1 MEDVVNAEGQAD
13 PSMGPF
19 TADSFPASVTSSAMA
34 SGSGSGLGGGI
45 GLPDRQDSMGSG
57 AWSTAATPG
66 VREEDEIRDGLSLA
80 GGVHSTDPVTTSPS
94 DGENDNTERET
105 IVDKKNVRFAGPDGV
120 PLSPATTFVSMDSYV
135 APHGPPPTVFSDPDE
150 ATTKGTTSTSETRAP
165 EDGTRDKST
174 VDPGAAQRKANLPI
188 IRSTPSAPVKPA
200 AAPIAPSAPLP
211 SPELRA
217 PVASLDT
224 KSIERCQ
231 KHCKWAI
238 SALDYEDLD
247 TARAE
252 LRKALAM
259 LEG

>member
-1 MEDVVNAEGQAD
+1 VDSEAQAD
-13 PSMGPF
+13 PGMEPF

-34 SGSGSGLGGGI
+34 SGSGSGLGGGL
-45 GLPDRQDSMGSG
+45 GLPARQDSLGSG

-66 VREEDEIRDGLSLA
+66 VRDEDEVRDGLSLV
-80 GGVHSTDPVTTSPS
+80 GGAHSTDPITTLPS
-94 DGENDNTERET
+94 DGDDDIAERET
-105 IVDKKNVRFAGPDGV
+105 TADKKNVRFAGPDGV

-135 APHGPPPTVFSDPDE
+135 APQGPPPTVFSEPDE
-150 ATTKGTTSTSETRAP
+150 AKATKATSNLAP
-165 EDGTRDKST
+165 MVGPRDVPSSS
-174 VDPGAAQRKANLPI
+174 PGAAQRKADSTTV
-188 IRSTPSAPVKPA
+188 RSTPSAPVKPA
-200 AAPIAPSAPLP
+200 APPIAPSAPLP
-211 SPELRA
+211 SPELTA
-217 PVASLDT
+217 PVVSLDT

>member
-1 MEDVVNAEGQAD
+1 LACLLVR
-13 PSMGPF
+13 
-19 TADSFPASVTSSAMA
+19 T
-34 SGSGSGLGGGI
+34 
-45 GLPDRQDSMGSG
+45 RWG

-66 VREEDEIRDGLSLA
+66 VRDEDEVRDGLSLA
-80 GGVHSTDPVTTSPS
+80 GEVHSTDPVTTLPS
-94 DGENDNTERET
+94 DGGNDLTERET
-105 IVDKKNVRFAGPDGV
+105 NVDKKNVRFAGPDGV

-135 APHGPPPTVFSDPDE
+135 APQGPPPTVFFEPDE
-150 ATTKGTTSTSETRAP
+150 AKATAATSTFETRTPA
-165 EDGTRDKST
+165 DGSRDISSLGSGT
-174 VDPGAAQRKANLPI
+174 AQRKTDSPI

-211 SPELRA
+211 SPELKT
-217 PVASLDT
+217 PIASLDT